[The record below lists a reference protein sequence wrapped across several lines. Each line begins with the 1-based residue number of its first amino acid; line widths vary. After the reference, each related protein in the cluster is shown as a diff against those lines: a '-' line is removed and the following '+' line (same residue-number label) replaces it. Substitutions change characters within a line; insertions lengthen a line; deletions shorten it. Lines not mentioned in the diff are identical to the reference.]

1 MPQSIANFA
10 NFICRFGDEHVL
22 LDYLVEIVTPA
33 FTNDKYVRTFGR
45 TTNFHFYEVEIVT
58 LDETSDPPVKAIA
71 GKFIKDTEL
80 TRHQVFDSVKG
91 LVQDEQRMRSS
102 PSAFFILILNNH
114 RLIYFPETPHAPTL
128 SEFKAT
134 AEYFLRLA
142 HKSYI
147 DELYYKAKATR
158 DAEPGGK
165 TQTPRTT
172 KKQLY
177 DLIERPLVELV
188 PLTAAE
194 GVRAFI
200 ERYETLKTIN
210 FRLIKPNPDIDAG
223 EIFSQFRE
231 LTNNLNGNRAS
242 VTVSNS
248 KEGLDIKTA
257 IDTVAKATTSGN
269 QDIALN
275 GVDHSGNTLK
285 GSNEHFQ
292 ISVPIEDAPQTKK
305 GLIDR
310 LYEAFTSLTASGDI
324 ALPQISET
332 DAENIRRSIGML

>member
-1 MPQSIANFA
+1 MPQFTANFA
-10 NFICRFGDEHVL
+10 NFVCRFGDEYVL
-22 LDYLVEIVTPA
+22 LDYLTEIVAPA
-33 FTNDKYVRTFGR
+33 FTNDTNVRTFGK
-45 TTNFHFYEVEIVT
+45 TTHFHFYEVEIVT
-58 LDETSDPPVKAIA
+58 LDDTVDPPIKAIT
-71 GKFIKDTEL
+71 GRFIKDTEL
-80 TRHQVFDSVKG
+80 TRHQVFDSING
-91 LVQDEQRMRSS
+91 LVQDEQSMRSS
-102 PSAFFILILNNH
+102 PSAFFVLILNNH

-134 AEYFLRLA
+134 AEYFLRSA

-147 DELYYKAKATR
+147 DELYNRAKAVR
-158 DAEPGGK
+158 EAEPADAK
-165 TQTPRTT
+165 QTPRVT

-177 DLIERPLVELV
+177 AEIERPFVELV

-257 IDTVAKATTSGN
+257 IDTVTEATTSGN

-275 GVDHSGNTLK
+275 GVDHAGHTLK

-292 ISVPIEDAPQTKK
+292 ISVPIEEVPQTRM

-310 LYEAFTSLTASGDI
+310 LYNAFASLTASGDI
-324 ALPQISET
+324 ALPQI
-332 DAENIRRSIGML
+332 AEAEVEKIRRSIGKL